1 MVNLKISTEIMCKS
15 PSDGNDVLGKI
26 LPGVQPCVLHQP
38 KSVPWDVVNFWRLR
52 SDWLDKWNLWA
63 DYRQFA
69 RKQQSESPQSGDLRR
84 IWSRILQG
92 PEWQRRAQINKLFFI
107 LVKRSNNRES
117 ECLVVLTQLPA
128 SWWSS
133 QFHCSKPQLLTH
145 GLLFSH
151 VGHSCQQSASD
162 VFYSLHVT

>member
-1 MVNLKISTEIMCKS
+1 MVNLRISTEIMCKS

-92 PEWQRRAQINKLFFI
+92 PEWQRREQINKLLQLGQTLQQQTVWVSRSADPASCI
-107 LVKRSNNRES
+107 LVI
-117 ECLVVLTQLPA
+117 LPV
-128 SWWSS
+128 
-133 QFHCSKPQLLTH
+133 P
-145 GLLFSH
+145 LF
-151 VGHSCQQSASD
+151 
-162 VFYSLHVT
+162 